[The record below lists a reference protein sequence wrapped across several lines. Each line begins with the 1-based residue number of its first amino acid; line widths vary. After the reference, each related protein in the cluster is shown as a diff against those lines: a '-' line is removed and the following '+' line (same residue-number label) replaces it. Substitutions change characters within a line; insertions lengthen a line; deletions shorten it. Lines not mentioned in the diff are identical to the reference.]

1 MSATASLPNAGGQ
14 GAPAM
19 ALSISDVSK
28 TFNGTKAL
36 SDFSLEV
43 APGEFVVLLGPSG
56 AGKSTAFR
64 CVTGLTRAD
73 TGTIM
78 VHDHAMHA
86 LSGEALRKARRDVG
100 LIFQQFNLV
109 GRLSAIDNVLA
120 GRLGHVPTWRVA
132 LRRFQQSDRQDALA
146 NLDKVGLLQQAY
158 QRADSLSGGQ
168 QQRVAIARVLT
179 QRSKL
184 LLADEPVSSLD
195 PEAANITLQLLR
207 QLCREHGIGVLCSL
221 HQVELARQFA
231 DRIVGMRAGQVV
243 LEGPPSQLSAQE
255 LGALYANAHETR
267 PVKGSDEVKGAVV
280 RMQPT
285 MRKEDVLAG

>member
-1 MSATASLPNAGGQ
+1 MNVAAKSADSADLSASPL
-14 GAPAM
+14 
-19 ALSISDVSK
+19 ALSIQGVSK
-28 TFNGTKAL
+28 SFNGTQAL
-36 SDFSLEV
+36 SDFSLQVE
-43 APGEFVVLLGPSG
+43 PGEFVVLLGPSG
-56 AGKSTAFR
+56 AGKSTVFR

-73 TGTIM
+73 TGTIR
-78 VHDHAMHA
+78 VHDHAIHT
-86 LSGEALRKARRDVG
+86 LSGEALRMARRDVG

-109 GRLSAIDNVLA
+109 GRLSAIDNVLT

-132 LRRFQQSDRQDALA
+132 LRRFSKADRQNALA

-195 PEAANITLQLLR
+195 PEAANITLELLR

-231 DRIVGMRAGQVV
+231 DRIVGMRAGRVV
-243 LEGPPSQLSAQE
+243 LEGPPCRLHPQE
-255 LGALYANAHETR
+255 LAGLYANAHQTDASQGA
-267 PVKGSDEVKGAVV
+267 PPAAATVPPAKLKG
-280 RMQPT
+280 
-285 MRKEDVLAG
+285 VLEHQ